1 MRKIDQIAD
10 QYVEDVLAVSPIM
23 CTSMGVPGSDHLLDD
38 LSSEGEAER
47 AGLARRAVAAIEA
60 TEPVDERER
69 TAKEAMLERLRLQ
82 VERYDAGDAYLNL
95 NVLTSNIHTVR
106 MIFDLMPH
114 DGEEAAANVAARLAA
129 VPKAFEQYAQMLR
142 EEAAAGRVAAKRQV
156 LEVAKHCDNWN
167 GAKGDDFWAGLI
179 GRITVDGE
187 PVTKGKLKI
196 DLGNGAA
203 WARAATKQF
212 ADFLREE
219 LAPQAPE
226 RDAVG
231 VDRYARASRHFIGA
245 EVDLAETYE
254 WGWNE
259 LARIEG
265 EMAAVAEAIKPGA
278 TLDEAIAHLDADP
291 EQNVADKH
299 AFRDWMQELADRTIA
314 DMAGTH
320 FDIPEQ
326 IRRIECMIAPTED
339 GAIYYTGPTE
349 DFSRPG
355 RMWWSVPSGQ
365 EMFSKWREITTVY
378 HEGVPGH
385 HLQIG
390 QTQARSELL
399 NRFQRTMIFS
409 SGHAEGWA
417 LYSER
422 LMDELGYYDD
432 DLPGRLGMLD
442 AQAFRAA
449 RVVVDIGLHCEF
461 TIPEDNPFGWRPGEQ
476 WDADKMFE
484 FMRAHC
490 RIEDDMLRFECN
502 RYLGWAGQAPSYKV
516 GERLWM
522 AARNDYAARKG
533 EEFSLKQFHTDAL
546 NLGSMGLGPFAE
558 ALERL

>member
-10 QYVEDVLAVSPIM
+10 QYVEDVLALSPISA
-23 CTSMGVPGSDHLLDD
+23 TSMGVPGSDHLLDD
-38 LSSEGEAER
+38 LSP
-47 AGLARRAVAAIEA
+47 AGSAAQADLARKAIADVEA
-60 TEPVDERER
+60 TEPEDERER
-69 TAKEAMLERLRLQ
+69 VAKEAMLERLRLQ
-82 VERYDAGDAYLNL
+82 VERHDAGDAYLGL
-95 NVLTSNIHTVR
+95 NVLTSDVHNVR

-114 DGEEAAANVAARLAA
+114 EGEEAVENVAKRLAA
-129 VPKAFEQYAQMLR
+129 VPDAFEQYVETLR
-142 EEAAAGRVAAKRQV
+142 AEAAEGRVAAKRQV

-167 GAKGDDFWAGLI
+167 GANGDDFWAGLI
-179 GRITVDGE
+179 KRVTIGGE
-187 PVTKGKLKI
+187 PVTSGALAI
-196 DLGNGAA
+196 ALGDGASYA
-203 WARAATKQF
+203 RWATTKF
-212 ADFLREE
+212 AEFLRTE

-226 RDAVG
+226 KDAVG
-231 VDRYARASRHFIGA
+231 RERYSRASRYFIGA
-245 EVDLAETYE
+245 EIDLAETYE
-254 WGWNE
+254 WGWQE
-259 LARIEG
+259 LARIED
-265 EMAAVAEAIKPGA
+265 EMAAVAEVIKPGA
-278 TLDEAIAHLDADP
+278 SLEEAIAHLDADP
-291 EQNVADKH
+291 EQNMTDKH

-314 DMAGTH
+314 DMADTH
-320 FDIPEQ
+320 FDIPEPV
-326 IRRIECMIAPTED
+326 RRIECMIAPTED
-339 GAIYYTGPTE
+339 GAIYYTSPTE

-365 EMFSKWREITTVY
+365 ETFSKWREVTTVY

-399 NRFQRTMIFS
+399 NRFQRNMIFS

-432 DLPGRLGMLD
+432 DPAGKLGMLD

-490 RIEDDMLRFECN
+490 RIEDDMLQFECN

-522 AARNDYAARKG
+522 EARQEYAARKG
-533 EEFSLKQFHTDAL
+533 ADFTLKQFHTDAL
-546 NLGSMGLGPFAE
+546 NLGSMGLAPFAE
-558 ALERL
+558 ALKRL